1 MPLVLPDESSGSTP
15 EVSPRASASLAVLRD
30 GPAGLEVLLLRRAD
44 QGDQNSNAWVFPG
57 GLVEAG
63 DRAWPV
69 PPSGPPDL
77 LPGGEGAGD
86 DLAHRIAALR
96 ESFEE
101 AGLLWALDAGGAPL
115 GFDAD
120 DPLWLG
126 RRNAL
131 HRGEPQLDQLCRA
144 QGWRLRPE
152 QLHPVAHWLTPPG
165 MPKRFDTWFYLAA
178 LPPGQQARLDG
189 VELVEQR
196 WVTPAAALAAETGLA
211 LPNPARCL
219 LEELAPVVDVAAALA
234 WAQRLGPITRTEPRL
249 ARNHR
254 GQLGPVN
261 PRHPAWAEIG
271 LIDPAGRGIAHAQ
284 IRPGEPV
291 PLGPGLLRITARNGS
306 VMTGPGTNSYLL
318 CSGDPADP
326 ASGWALID
334 PGPDDAVHVQ
344 ALLAAAPG
352 PIRWILVSHTHI
364 DHSPAT
370 QALHAATGAQR
381 LGRLPEHPE
390 WQDDTFQP
398 DRILAD
404 GDRLTLGPAL
414 TLQVLHTPGHASNHL
429 CFHWLEQAL
438 LFTGDHVMQGSTVVI
453 NPPDGNMAAYLASL
467 RRLQA
472 LAEPRP
478 AGLDAEPAHGPL
490 QWLAPGHGF
499 LIPDPGRA
507 LRVLIRHR
515 LNREA
520 RVLSALADLGPC
532 SAEALLPRVYD
543 DVPPA
548 RHPVALR
555 SLRAHLLHLREQGR
569 VGRVDGAWCSLP
581 AG

>member
-1 MPLVLPDESSGSTP
+1 
-15 EVSPRASASLAVLRD
+15 
-30 GPAGLEVLLLRRAD
+30 VLLLRRAD

-101 AGLLWALDAGGAPL
+101 AGLLWALDARGAPL
-115 GFDAD
+115 GFEAD

-126 RRNAL
+126 RRSAL
-131 HRGEPQLDQLCRA
+131 HRGEVALGDLCCA
-144 QGWRLRPE
+144 QGWQLQPD

-178 LPPGQQARLDG
+178 PPPGQQARLDG

-196 WVTPAAALAAETGLA
+196 WVTPAAALSAETGLT

-219 LEELAPVVDVAAALA
+219 LEELAPLLDVAAAQA
-234 WAQRLGPITRTEPRL
+234 WARRLGPITRTEPRL
-249 ARNHR
+249 ARNAR

-271 LIDPAGRGIAHAQ
+271 LIDPTGRGIAHAQ

-352 PIRWILVSHTHI
+352 PIRWILVSHTTSTTPRPHRPSMPPPAPSAWVACRSI
-364 DHSPAT
+364 PSGRTTPSSPTASWPMATAWSSARRSPCRCCTPPATPATTCASTGWSRPCSSPAT
-370 QALHAATGAQR
+370 
-381 LGRLPEHPE
+381 
-390 WQDDTFQP
+390 
-398 DRILAD
+398 
-404 GDRLTLGPAL
+404 
-414 TLQVLHTPGHASNHL
+414 
-429 CFHWLEQAL
+429 
-438 LFTGDHVMQGSTVVI
+438 M
-453 NPPDGNMAAYLASL
+453 
-467 RRLQA
+467 
-472 LAEPRP
+472 
-478 AGLDAEPAHGPL
+478 
-490 QWLAPGHGF
+490 
-499 LIPDPGRA
+499 
-507 LRVLIRHR
+507 
-515 LNREA
+515 
-520 RVLSALADLGPC
+520 
-532 SAEALLPRVYD
+532 
-543 DVPPA
+543 
-548 RHPVALR
+548 
-555 SLRAHLLHLREQGR
+555 
-569 VGRVDGAWCSLP
+569 
-581 AG
+581 

>member
-1 MPLVLPDESSGSTP
+1 
-15 EVSPRASASLAVLRD
+15 
-30 GPAGLEVLLLRRAD
+30 
-44 QGDQNSNAWVFPG
+44 
-57 GLVEAG
+57 
-63 DRAWPV
+63 
-69 PPSGPPDL
+69 
-77 LPGGEGAGD
+77 
-86 DLAHRIAALR
+86 
-96 ESFEE
+96 
-101 AGLLWALDAGGAPL
+101 
-115 GFDAD
+115 
-120 DPLWLG
+120 
-126 RRNAL
+126 
-131 HRGEPQLDQLCRA
+131 
-144 QGWRLRPE
+144 
-152 QLHPVAHWLTPPG
+152 
-165 MPKRFDTWFYLAA
+165 
-178 LPPGQQARLDG
+178 
-189 VELVEQR
+189 
-196 WVTPAAALAAETGLA
+196 
-211 LPNPARCL
+211 
-219 LEELAPVVDVAAALA
+219 
-234 WAQRLGPITRTEPRL
+234 
-249 ARNHR
+249 
-254 GQLGPVN
+254 
-261 PRHPAWAEIG
+261 
-271 LIDPAGRGIAHAQ
+271 
-284 IRPGEPV
+284 
-291 PLGPGLLRITARNGS
+291 
-306 VMTGPGTNSYLL
+306 
-318 CSGDPADP
+318 
-326 ASGWALID
+326 
-334 PGPDDAVHVQ
+334 
-344 ALLAAAPG
+344 
-352 PIRWILVSHTHI
+352 
-364 DHSPAT
+364 
-370 QALHAATGAQR
+370 
-381 LGRLPEHPE
+381 LPEHPE